1 MRIVLLLIAVFGI
14 SAAQEAELQ
23 CRCRLLQGD
32 EYLCKC
38 VAAKAAA
45 SSSSTVMLPMPGEA
59 KPAAA
64 GLRPPTKSG
73 SEPAKGRRKNNL
85 THLGREC
92 SSSLAEFCAGS
103 DEDGG

>member
-45 SSSSTVMLPMPGEA
+45 SSSSTVMRKRLVNRRLGQPWMGGVGGLVMPG
-59 KPAAA
+59 
-64 GLRPPTKSG
+64 
-73 SEPAKGRRKNNL
+73 
-85 THLGREC
+85 LGRLWP
-92 SSSLAEFCAGS
+92 SSCGEAVRSAG
-103 DEDGG
+103 